1 MSSKTRKRLFLGQA
15 SNYKARDVFRHTF
28 AFASK
33 KYSSLLRREIAKR
46 YTTIESLVHLMN
58 NGRSALAA
66 GLKLT
71 VPEGSEVIINA
82 FTCYAVL
89 QAVEY
94 AGMKPVYADIDE
106 KTLSFN
112 AKTLK
117 EALSKHPKVKA
128 IILQNTLGIPMD
140 IKAIEK
146 IAKEY
151 NLVIIE
157 DLAHATGI
165 KYHDGR
171 EIGSVGAVAAL
182 SFGKGKSLDSI
193 TGGALVIND
202 RHLKMVKP
210 IKKHP
215 KLSDTL
221 RARWYPVLA
230 SIGRGLSRFHL
241 EKYWYGPLIK
251 VHFIERAVDAKL
263 DLKRRPAYWQDKL
276 ILRQLQNIPE
286 SGAKPIRTHLFVN
299 NRAELIEKLA
309 KNGYNFREIWYD
321 VPISPVRYYKDI
333 DFPEKDYK
341 IATKVS
347 QEIINLPTYYKAE
360 YLEPAKQIIKEYQK

>member
-1 MSSKTRKRLFLGQA
+1 MSSRLFLGQA
-15 SNYKARDVFRHTF
+15 SNYKSKDVLKHTF
-28 AFASK
+28 AFGSRKCANK
-33 KYSSLLRREIAKR
+33 LRYEIAKR
-46 YTTIESLVHLMN
+46 YTTLESLVHLMN

-71 VPEGSEVIINA
+71 IPEGSEVIINA
-82 FTCYAVL
+82 FTCYAVV

-106 KTLSFN
+106 KTLSFT
-112 AKTLK
+112 AETL
-117 EALSKHPKVKA
+117 EDALKDHKNVKA

-146 IAKEY
+146 VAEENK
-151 NLVIIE
+151 LVMIE
-157 DLAHATGI
+157 DLAHCTGM
-165 KYHDGR
+165 KYVDGR

-202 RHLKMVKP
+202 RHLKIMKSV
-210 IKKHP
+210 KKHP

-230 SIGRGLSRFHL
+230 SVGRSLSRIHL

-251 VHFIERAVDAKL
+251 IHFIERAVDAKL

-276 ILRQLQNIPE
+276 ILKQLEKIPE
-286 SGAKPIRTHLFVN
+286 KGAKPIRTHKFVK

-309 KNGYNFREIWYD
+309 RNGFNFREIWYD
-321 VPISPVRYYKDI
+321 VPISPVRYYKDMN
-333 DFPEKDYK
+333 FPEKEFPV
-341 IATKVS
+341 ATKVAKK
-347 QEIINLPTYYKAE
+347 IINLPTYYKAE
-360 YLEPAKQIIKEYQK
+360 DLKPALEIIKEYEND